1 MLSWLMFLLLIQK
14 NSGMEYTHDG
24 IQLSAS
30 SPTLPHL
37 KLDVKPST
45 STEIHPIQKTLSS
58 ENLSRPEPFKHLESD
73 QGLTTKY
80 QTVGDPFSSSSKI
93 SQDLSNVLSTKTF
106 TIADAL
112 KEPLGSPV
120 NFQCNSSTQGNKSR
134 FMMIDIGD
142 EITPIEESDSE
153 RSTRS
158 SPPIIAE
165 HPSSSHEIGSHD
177 TENNHYPPNEISE
190 IGVAGDTDGTPNA
203 QTVQEAV
210 CPCCGKKVIYTVLII
225 NFVVGFIVAMVW
237 QFGRKSGYFHDL

>member
-24 IQLSAS
+24 IQLSPHP
-30 SPTLPHL
+30 PTLPPP

-73 QGLTTKY
+73 Q
-80 QTVGDPFSSSSKI
+80 
-93 SQDLSNVLSTKTF
+93 
-106 TIADAL
+106 DAL

-203 QTVQEAV
+203 QT
-210 CPCCGKKVIYTVLII
+210 
-225 NFVVGFIVAMVW
+225 F
-237 QFGRKSGYFHDL
+237 